1 MNFKPAW
8 LELYEA
14 AVLETDNVAL
24 QKRIEQAEQALAV
37 RLVQMKQGEDGNL
50 SERSIV
56 EKVAAAL
63 QVLRQERLS
72 SSGVG
77 NQRAD
82 VQH

>member
-24 QKRIEQAEQALAV
+24 QKRIEQAEQALAA

>member
-1 MNFKPAW
+1 MSVKPLW
-8 LELYEA
+8 LEFYEA

-24 QKRIEQAEQALAV
+24 EKRIQKAEQALAA
-37 RLVQMKQGEDGNL
+37 RLGKMKQGPDGNL
-50 SERSIV
+50 AERAIV

-77 NQRAD
+77 NQRAN